1 MNNGI
6 KKSGRAHANTLP
18 LRGTMNMQTIANA
31 AGSGSNELHPD
42 GSPYSPPLTADGQID
57 WHKLAEERRVK
68 AAREDPHADKS
79 PLVLIADMF
88 KEAVS
93 AAAERVNPLKLDGS
107 ISEEEWLSA
116 RARQPAI
123 VDCWFYEDV
132 GCFIAPGGTGKT
144 TLLLFQVIHIVLG
157 RELFGHEVM
166 APGPVVILTAEDSR
180 ETLVARLRLMC
191 TQMGLSEQEVR
202 TIREDVIITDVS
214 GKGVKLTAVEK
225 DVVVPS
231 AQLDRLIV
239 EIGVLHPSVV
249 IIDPLVSFGVGESR
263 VNDAEQGMIDAA
275 RRIRN
280 TVRCAV
286 IYVHHTGKE
295 NARNKTTDQ
304 YSGRGGSALA
314 DGSRMVHVLQRV
326 TPDEWTSAT
335 GDVLEGEDAGFVFAR
350 PKMTWCPPQ
359 PDIYL
364 KRHLYT
370 FERYDHIGESAGA
383 QRVNQLAD
391 DKVWQFLKDEWLAGR
406 RHTQNTLESAKVLPQ
421 KATRQAVQ
429 RLLAQGRITKE
440 DAGTGG
446 RGGAHHFLRPIE
458 LPMTT

>member
-1 MNNGI
+1 M
-6 KKSGRAHANTLP
+6 KRGRALANALP
-18 LRGTMNMQTIANA
+18 PGDTMNTHNIPSA
-31 AGSGSNELHPD
+31 AEASDDKLHLEKTPFTPPMTPD
-42 GSPYSPPLTADGQID
+42 GTLD
-57 WHKLAEERRVK
+57 WHKLAEERSHQ
-68 AAREDPHADKS
+68 AARNDPYADKS
-79 PLVLIADMF
+79 PLIAISDMF
-88 KEAVS
+88 REVIAT
-93 AAAERVNPLKLDGS
+93 AAERVNPLKLDGS
-107 ISEEEWLSA
+107 ISEVEWLEA

-157 RELFGHEVM
+157 LELFGHEVM
-166 APGPVVILTAEDSR
+166 APGPVIILTAEDSR
-180 ETLVARLRLMC
+180 ETLIARLRLMC
-191 TQMGLSEQEVR
+191 AQMGLSEREVR
-202 TIREDVIITDVS
+202 TIREDVIITDFS
-214 GKGVKLTAVEK
+214 GKGIKLTAVEK

-239 EIGVLHPSVV
+239 EIGLLHPSLV
-249 IIDPLVSFGVGESR
+249 IIDPLVSFGIGESR

-335 GDVLEGEDAGFVFAR
+335 GDVLEGEDAGFVLAR
-350 PKMTWCPPQ
+350 PKMTWCAPQ

-370 FERYDHIGESAGA
+370 FLRYDHIGETAGA
-383 QRVNQLAD
+383 QRINQIAD

-406 RHTQNTLESAKVLPQ
+406 RHTQNTLETAKVLPQ

-429 RLLAQGRITKE
+429 RLLAQLRLGKE

-446 RGGAHHFLRPIE
+446 RGGAHHFLRPHE